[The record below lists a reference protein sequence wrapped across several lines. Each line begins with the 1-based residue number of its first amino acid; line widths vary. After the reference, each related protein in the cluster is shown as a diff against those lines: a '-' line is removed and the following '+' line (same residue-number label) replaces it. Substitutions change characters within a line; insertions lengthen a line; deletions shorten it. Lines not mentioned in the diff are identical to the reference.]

1 MGEKNQSLRHC
12 SSLCGCY
19 PPQSTNNLFHPREET
34 QIKERWGLGEER
46 HRERRKAD
54 PALWQAGCKDALV
67 YLIKVGEKTL
77 LSNCLL
83 CLLAMP
89 LPHIIC
95 LFALMRCLHFLFTVG
110 WSVSKAVFFFP
121 PTDLFKCAELLSSQ
135 LTATTIISSS
145 LLITKD
151 TYHTKNNRSM
161 RRIRRMWCH
170 REQKVQL
177 TSCFKNNGFSV
188 SWARRNKFSTT

>member
-54 PALWQAGCKDALV
+54 PALWQGMQRCSSLFDQSGGKNTFV
-67 YLIKVGEKTL
+67 K
-77 LSNCLL
+77 LS
-83 CLLAMP
+83 A
-89 LPHIIC
+89 
-95 LFALMRCLHFLFTVG
+95 LFTG
-110 WSVSKAVFFFP
+110 DATPAHHLPLCINALSTFFIHCWMISVQSGFFFP